1 MMNEMPSR
9 SRAIAWSLLALAF
22 VAGAAAGVTA
32 DRLFAPSPARG
43 TRITRDMSGP
53 LDKLE
58 LTPKQRAQA
67 DSIMERSAP
76 RAERAMREVAERLQN
91 VSDSLDAEVRA
102 ILTPSQRARLDS
114 LRRQPMFMLKR
125 KAPGSATTV
134 DTLFPTPRDSVR
146 VR

>member
-1 MMNEMPSR
+1 MMLEKTSR

-32 DRLFAPSPARG
+32 DRLFAPKPVLR

-58 LTPKQRAQA
+58 LTAQQRAQA

-76 RAERAMREVAERLQN
+76 RAERAMRDVAERLQN
-91 VSDSLDAEVRA
+91 VSDSLDAELRA

-114 LRRQPMFMLKR
+114 LRRQPIFMLKR
-125 KAPGSATTV
+125 KASGSATTV

-146 VR
+146 MR

>member
-1 MMNEMPSR
+1 MMREKTSR

-32 DRLFAPSPARG
+32 DRLFAPEPVLR

-53 LDKLE
+53 LDKLG
-58 LTPKQRAQA
+58 LTPQQRAQT

-76 RAERAMREVAERLQN
+76 RAERAMREVAERLQI
-91 VSDSLDAEVRA
+91 VSDSLDAELRA
-102 ILTPSQRARLDS
+102 VLTPPQRARLDS

-125 KAPGSATTV
+125 KTPGSETTV
-134 DTLFPTPRDSVR
+134 DTLFPTPRESVR
-146 VR
+146 LR